1 MCRGGHACAELAA
14 KIADVRSLA
23 SREPNDAEG
32 WAVDLAMIAARIIR
46 HLQQR
51 TAPDTAPD
59 EVT

>member
-1 MCRGGHACAELAA
+1 MRRTSRQ
-14 KIADVRSLA
+14 DSRRPNLA
-23 SREPNDAEG
+23 SSEPNDAEG

-51 TAPDTAPD
+51 TASDTAPD